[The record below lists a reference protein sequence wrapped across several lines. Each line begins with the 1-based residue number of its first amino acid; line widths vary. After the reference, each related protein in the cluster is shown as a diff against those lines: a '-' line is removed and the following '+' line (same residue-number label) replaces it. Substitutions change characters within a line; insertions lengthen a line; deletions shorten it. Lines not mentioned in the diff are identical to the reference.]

1 MAKKTDTYESQLELL
16 EKIVAKMDS
25 GEVSLAD
32 SMKDYEEGIKLCNI
46 LYKTLNDAEGK
57 IRMISGE
64 SEEEFS
70 IKQQ

>member
-1 MAKKTDTYESQLELL
+1 MAKKSDTYESQLELL

-57 IRMISGE
+57 IRIISGE